1 MKKMMILVIS
11 VVLITVIGLAVSNVE
26 EEPIETDNK
35 TTEKTENHELAE
47 EFSYETV
54 FLDDIEETVN
64 KPEKVAVSE
73 EKVVKT
79 HQNTTTNSEVKPT
92 TNTDA
97 KESEVTEKLQIK
109 PDKEEEK
116 IVVIETP
123 KHTHTWEPIHSN
135 RKIEKIKI
143 IPWTKCYACGADMTG
158 NVNHIDEHLLNGDSN
173 VHYGTEYREEMYYE
187 TEEYISGYKCS
198 CGETK

>member
-35 TTEKTENHELAE
+35 TTEKTENYELAE
-47 EFSYETV
+47 DFSNETV

-79 HQNTTTNSEVKPT
+79 HQNTTTNSEVKLT

-97 KESEVTEKLQIK
+97 KKSEVTEKIQIK
-109 PDKEEEK
+109 PNKEEEK
-116 IVVIETP
+116 KEVIEPP
-123 KHTHTWEPIHSN
+123 KHTHTWEPIYSN
-135 RKIEKIKI
+135 RQIEKIKI

-173 VHYGTEYREEMYYE
+173 VHYGTEYSEEMYYE

>member
-11 VVLITVIGLAVSNVE
+11 VVLITVIGLAVGIVE
-26 EEPIETDNK
+26 EEPIEAVNK
-35 TTEKTENHELAE
+35 TIEKTENHELAE

-73 EKVVKT
+73 EKVVKK
-79 HQNTTTNSEVKPT
+79 HQNTTTNSEVKLT
-92 TNTDA
+92 TSTDA

-116 IVVIETP
+116 IEVIEPP

-135 RKIEKIKI
+135 RQIEKIKI

>member
-11 VVLITVIGLAVSNVE
+11 MVLITVIGLAVSNVE

-35 TTEKTENHELAE
+35 AKE
-47 EFSYETV
+47 EQKNYETAED
-54 FLDDIEETVN
+54 FTRETELLEDIKETIN

-79 HQNTTTNSEVKPT
+79 HQNTKTNSEVKPT

-116 IVVIETP
+116 IEVIETP

-135 RKIEKIKI
+135 RQIEKIKI

-198 CGETK
+198 CGEIK